1 MILDYFRFIKRSWPL
16 LLFGMLTV
24 FWGNF
29 GQSFFISWYGAS
41 FKETLNLSPT
51 EYGSAY
57 STATL
62 ASGIILMWI
71 GAVIDRV
78 PLRWFVTFAATGL
91 FLATIGLSQTSSLFG
106 LIGCLFLL
114 RFFGQGLLP
123 HTGITTMAREFT
135 IHRGKAISIAST
147 GVPLGEIVLPSF
159 ALLIIATFNWQNS
172 WLVIGFT
179 IPFIYLPVSLMLLRR
194 GNGAKYREQAVSS
207 AKTGKPTPRTQG
219 SRRTLLKD
227 YRFWLA
233 LPAILAAPFII
244 TGIFIHQPFILP
256 EMGWTPM
263 LFAGCFVFYGISHW
277 ISSMYVGALVD
288 RFSGVQLF
296 KFYPIPMLFGLLIC
310 SFTAGEWVAYALM
323 TLLGLSIGSANPI
336 INGLWAEV
344 YGTKNLGAIRALIS
358 SLAVISTAASPVLFG
373 VFIDRGITG
382 EQLFFSLSLY
392 LIVAIILTIF
402 SFSARRVLSENG
414 S

>member
-1 MILDYFRFIKRSWPL
+1 MIIDYIHFIKRSWPL

-41 FKETLNLSPT
+41 FQESMQLSAT

-62 ASGIILMWI
+62 ASGILLMWI
-71 GAVIDRV
+71 GAAIDKV
-78 PLRWFVTFAATGL
+78 PLRWFVTFAAAGL
-91 FLATIGLSQTSSLFG
+91 FLATISLSQTSSLYG
-106 LIGCLFLL
+106 LIGCLFML

-135 IHRGKAISIAST
+135 IHRGKAVSIAST
-147 GVPLGEIVLPSF
+147 GVPLGEILLPSF
-159 ALLIIATFNWQNS
+159 ALLLIGVFDWQVS
-172 WLVIGFT
+172 WLIIGCS
-179 IPFIYLPVSLMLLRR
+179 IPCIYLPISLMLLRR
-194 GNGAKYREQAVSS
+194 SRGEQYREQAP
-207 AKTGKPTPRTQG
+207 ANATTRTFPPRIDG

-233 LPAILAAPFII
+233 LPAILAAPFIV

-256 EMGWTPM
+256 EMGWTPV
-263 LFAGCFVFYGISHW
+263 LFARCFVFYGISHW
-277 ISSMYVGALVD
+277 ISSMYMGALVD

-296 KFYPIPMLFGLLIC
+296 KFYPIPMLAGLLIC
-310 SFTAGEWVAYALM
+310 AFAHGEWVAYLLM
-323 TLLGLSIGSANPI
+323 TLLGLSIGSSNPI

-344 YGTKNLGAIRALIS
+344 YGTRHLGAIRALIS
-358 SLAVISTAASPVLFG
+358 SFAVISTAASPVLFG
-373 VFIDRGITG
+373 LFIDRGISG
-382 EQLFFSLSLY
+382 EQLFISMGGY
-392 LIVAIILTIF
+392 VATAVVLTMF
-402 SFSARRVLSENG
+402 SFSPRQVLRNRP
-414 S
+414 